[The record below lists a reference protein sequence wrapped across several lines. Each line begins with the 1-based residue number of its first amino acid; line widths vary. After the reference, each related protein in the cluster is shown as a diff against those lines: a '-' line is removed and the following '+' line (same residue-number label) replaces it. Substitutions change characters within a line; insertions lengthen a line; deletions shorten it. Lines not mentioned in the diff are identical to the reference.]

1 MTKATLDDKST
12 KNHWSAHN
20 DDSLQDPTGLQ
31 ATRQF
36 SDKLPAPGN
45 GLVAVLKLV
54 GGVRA
59 CHLESVA
66 TGAHDDPSCFGEGIL
81 RVGSLDCEWSAST
94 TTMKARRTAAL

>member
-12 KNHWSAHN
+12 KNHWSTHN
-20 DDSLQDPTGLQ
+20 NDILQDSTGLN
-31 ATRQF
+31 R
-36 SDKLPAPGN
+36 
-45 GLVAVLKLV
+45 LVAVLKLV